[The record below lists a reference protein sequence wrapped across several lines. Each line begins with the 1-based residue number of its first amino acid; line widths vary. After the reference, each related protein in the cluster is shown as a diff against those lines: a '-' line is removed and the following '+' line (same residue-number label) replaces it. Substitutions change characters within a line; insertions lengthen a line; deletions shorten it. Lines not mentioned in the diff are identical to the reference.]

1 MLASHGHR
9 VASLPH
15 TVSAADLPPPEV
27 NTKGFV
33 SLVPATALQEISTN
47 IAAGRVAGSP
57 QRHPALD
64 WLYLDGSYA
73 ALEALLALWR
83 QLKLGRALEGNILA
97 QATNTTWAWMVT

>member
-1 MLASHGHR
+1 MS
-9 VASLPH
+9 P
-15 TVSAADLPPPEV
+15 
-27 NTKGFV
+27 
-33 SLVPATALQEISTN
+33 VPASTLQEISTN
-47 IAAGRVAGSP
+47 MAAGRVAGSP

-83 QLKLGRALEGNILA
+83 QLKMGRALEGNILA

>member
-1 MLASHGHR
+1 MSGGSQIFFGA
-9 VASLPH
+9 ATPACW
-15 TVSAADLPPPEV
+15 TVQYPSCSVIPC
-27 NTKGFV
+27 FV
-33 SLVPATALQEISTN
+33 SPVPASTLQEISTN

>member
-1 MLASHGHR
+1 MSFHVLYLLCPYS
-9 VASLPH
+9 
-15 TVSAADLPPPEV
+15 T
-27 NTKGFV
+27 
-33 SLVPATALQEISTN
+33 LQEISTN